1 MPKLY
6 GYKNYIYIE
15 VKPKEN
21 CLININLNYD
31 DEMTLIPLNKEI
43 VGLLSSYK
51 YDAYYDFRPNTD
63 EVLITVTSLEK
74 YQQVKVYLKLNI
86 INKDTKNDEGIKY
99 SRASKNNYDLK
110 GKTNS
115 LTSSISLKVKNAPSN
130 IRRESAKVRVLIN
143 IESDTYISNHKIK
156 ILATPVIEG
165 VTRVRPQQKKYYFSG
180 FEKKYTEKTIF
191 TLKNS
196 NKGDDLMIIEISS
209 CKGNLIY
216 ALTDTPPSYRETYTQ
231 LKKREIP
238 SSIYSSNGKK
248 IITVR
253 NLEEKEYFLTLYG
266 ANNRREIDLFLNEEK
281 ESNSKSEGGNE
292 VDALFFYY
300 TTTEKRYNYLVTN
313 DSLNYDSNDDF
324 YSVKFTLPELRKRDT
339 FGRENFVDSMNYSI
353 IISNQKKD
361 FIYMESTC
369 YLTKLQQNSIQ
380 NKFEDLDINF
390 DEEKNQFIVA
400 GLKSGKTYY
409 MNILGKNEHTGEVIT
424 YKPVMIIYSLK
435 TRKIKIGIIIL
446 LTFII
451 FAFLYIAFTLYRKY
465 RLQKLQLNFIE
476 ENNDVNSIEKKIGKS
491 NNINLDF
498 VKKKYNDLTEDNQG
512 LDNSD

>member
-1 MPKLY
+1 
-6 GYKNYIYIE
+6 
-15 VKPKEN
+15 
-21 CLININLNYD
+21 
-31 DEMTLIPLNKEI
+31 MTLIPLNKEI

-51 YDAYYDFRPNTD
+51 YDAYFDFRSDTD

-209 CKGNLIY
+209 CKGNFIY
-216 ALTDTPPSYRETYTQ
+216 ALTDSPPSYRETYTQ

-266 ANNRREIDLFLNEEK
+266 ANNRREIDLILNEEK

-292 VDALFFYY
+292 VDVLFFYY

-339 FGRENFVDSMNYSI
+339 LGRENFVDSMNYSI

-400 GLKSGKTYY
+400 GLTSGKTYY

-451 FAFLYIAFTLYRKY
+451 LAFLYIAFTLYRKY

-512 LDNSD
+512 IDNSD